1 MSFLTRF
8 SIVSFVATTIVA
20 VALAWGLSDELANNA
35 IRQAAE
41 ATAAQVHAV
50 IERRL
55 GPEDFLA
62 PFDSAKADT
71 MDETLATDLHDS
83 GVTRVKLWSP
93 EGMVLYSDQRELIGM
108 TFPVKEDL
116 GSALDG
122 SIHAEVTD
130 LSAAENMTERTDH
143 SELLEVYAPI
153 RFGGSTT
160 IAVYEVYRDTATL
173 RASID
178 RMRIRVWL
186 GALGGFLLV
195 YIALFG
201 IAHRASRALV
211 ASEQETRDRLQES
224 LLVNSILQTSLAET
238 DSLEVLRRICDDVG
252 RSFSAAC
259 TPARMSDAEGGSLLG
274 SSQGYLQLPRPAS
287 HAVNA
292 PTQMGPYTID
302 EVGESGESPLSRS
315 LDQRGT
321 ASALLIPLPHRSAE
335 GALLVLESDSP
346 RTWSQADR
354 RTAAAVARAAA
365 VAADNSL
372 LLAELRHS
380 NEELAAAYDSTIEGW
395 ARALD
400 LRDHETE
407 GHCRRV
413 TDLTLALLRA
423 AGVGG
428 EALEHGRRGALL
440 HDIGKMG
447 VPDAILL
454 KPGPLTDE
462 EWEIMRRHPA
472 HAKDFLSPIVHLRP
486 AIDIP
491 YGHHEHWDGTGYPEG
506 RSGEEIPFTA
516 RVFAAVDI
524 WDALLSDRPYR
535 PAWSEERAL
544 DYIQSLSGTHLDPD
558 VVRLFVDAVAPGI
571 AEEPRGLRR
580 AS

>member
-8 SIVSFVATTIVA
+8 SIVGFAATTLVA
-20 VALAWGLSDELANNA
+20 VAMAWGLSGELQNNA

-41 ATAAQVHAV
+41 ATAAQVHAA

-55 GPEDFLA
+55 GPEDFQA
-62 PFDSAKADT
+62 PFDSTKADE
-71 MDETLATDLHDS
+71 MDAALATDLHDS

-93 EGMVLYSDQRELIGM
+93 QGVVLYSDQRELIGM
-108 TFPVKEDL
+108 SFPVKQ
-116 GSALDG
+116 ALANAFSG

-130 LSAAENMTERTDH
+130 RSAEENLAERTHH

-153 RFGGSTT
+153 RFDGSTT
-160 IAVYEVYRDTATL
+160 VAVYQVYRDTATL

-178 RMRIRVWL
+178 RLRIRVWL

-195 YIALFG
+195 YVALFG
-201 IAHRASRALV
+201 IAHRVSRALV
-211 ASEQETRDRLQES
+211 ASERETKHRLQES

-238 DSLEVLRRICDDVG
+238 DPLEVLRRICDDVG
-252 RSFSAAC
+252 RSFSATC
-259 TPARMSDAEGGSLLG
+259 TPARMTDADEGGL
-274 SSQGYLQLPRPAS
+274 PAS
-287 HAVNA
+287 SEDYLRLPQPMSQSTDLLVRRD
-292 PTQMGPYTID
+292 PYTLD
-302 EVGESGESPLSRS
+302 EVATHGESPLAHS
-315 LDQRGT
+315 LYERGT
-321 ASALLIPLPHRSAE
+321 RSALLIPLPHRSDE
-335 GALLVLESDSP
+335 GELLVLESDSP

-372 LLAELRHS
+372 LLTELRHS
-380 NEELAAAYDSTIEGW
+380 NEELATAYDSTIEGW

-413 TDLTLALLRA
+413 TELTLTLLRA
-423 AGVGG
+423 AGVRG
-428 EALEHGRRGALL
+428 EALEHARRGALL

-454 KPGPLTDE
+454 KPGPLTDD
-462 EWEIMRRHPA
+462 EWKIMRLHPG
-472 HAKDFLSPIVHLRP
+472 HAKNFLSPIEHLRP

-506 RSGEEIPFTA
+506 RSGEEIPFAA
-516 RVFAAVDI
+516 RVFAVVDI
-524 WDALLSDRPYR
+524 WDALRSDRPYR

-544 DYIQSLSGTHLDPD
+544 DHIGSLSGTHLDPD
-558 VVRLFVDAVAPGI
+558 VVHLFMDLVASSD
-571 AEEPRGLRR
+571 EESPQSLPRDD
-580 AS
+580 